1 MAERVVLDL
10 VANIDPIKEALARL
24 PPEMRKHASG
34 AVRELEKE
42 LRKAEKTA
50 NVVAA
55 KTTHAFRETGESAE
69 GVKRIFDAVGGE
81 AGTLAGQV
89 EHVVR
94 SMSTLSTTIGTAAGA
109 ATALTLGIGALGTA
123 VIAAALNTS
132 ELVKQL
138 EDSGDASP
146 ITREQLEN
154 VKDMDRSIALLKR
167 EFTEFAIILGADVA
181 PAISSI
187 IARFREGRKVALEWA
202 YTARAVGTLGSSVVW
217 EWLSENIG
225 NVTDAFYENG
235 EAADVNTDYM
245 ADLLAIYDELEV
257 TSDDLA
263 MKKDKL
269 SAASKRVSDAHR
281 AEMDAARQAA
291 DATKEIE
298 SIYLA
303 AADTQVSAE
312 QRIID
317 AHDRRIAK
325 IGEAVN
331 RGGDQMSAAAARA
344 ASEAQM
350 LAELSDLYDQQETER
365 LASIQRIRDAEQ
377 ARWQAEQEAAQR
389 AAEAAAAAS
398 RQQVDT
404 AFATADSI
412 ASAIQTVASIRAD
425 ADQAG
430 TESQLRASKRA
441 FAIAKAMA
449 VAQTI
454 ISTAAGIT
462 NAFRDVPYPLSIA
475 AAASVAAT
483 GAAQTAVVLA
493 QKPNFANGGVMD
505 ADHRPAMLQPGE
517 GVLTRAGVNNVGGS
531 EGIAAI
537 NQGRQG
543 GGGPMQAYV
552 VFDHRWFDRGARQ
565 NIQRGGAISRAIS
578 RRTRPVGQAEYNR

>member
-10 VANIDPIKEALARL
+10 VANIDPIKEALAKL

-34 AVRELEKE
+34 AVRELERE

-55 KTTHAFRETGESAE
+55 KTTHAFKQTGESAE

-350 LAELSDLYDQQETER
+350 LAELSDLYEQQEAER
-365 LASIQRIRDAEQ
+365 LAAVQRLREAAERMREEER
-377 ARWQAEQEAAQR
+377 AAAQR
-389 AAEAAAAAS
+389 AIEDAKAEARAKQDIAFAAAS
-398 RQQVDT
+398 NI
-404 AFATADSI
+404 AGSI
-412 ASAIQTVASIRAD
+412 ASLAQMQAD
-425 ADQAG
+425 AYEDG
-430 TESQLRASKRA
+430 TEQQKKAARRA
-441 FAIAKAMA
+441 FAVSQALGTVQA
-449 VAQTI
+449 V
-454 ISTAAGIT
+454 ISTAAGVAR
-462 NAFRDVPYPLSIA
+462 AFQDVPYPYSIA

-483 GAAQTAVVLA
+483 GAVQIATIASQT
-493 QKPNFANGGVMD
+493 PNFATGGIMEH
-505 ADHRPAMLQPGE
+505 DHRAAMLQPGE
-517 GVLTRAGVNNVGGS
+517 GVLTRAGVENAGGAS
-531 EGIAAI
+531 GVAAL

-543 GGGPMQAYV
+543 QSPIMAV
-552 VFDHRWFDRGARQ
+552 VQFDHRWFDRGARQ
-565 NIQRGGAISRAIS
+565 NIQRNGSIRRAITS
-578 RRTRPVGQAEYNR
+578 RYGPIGQTEYVK